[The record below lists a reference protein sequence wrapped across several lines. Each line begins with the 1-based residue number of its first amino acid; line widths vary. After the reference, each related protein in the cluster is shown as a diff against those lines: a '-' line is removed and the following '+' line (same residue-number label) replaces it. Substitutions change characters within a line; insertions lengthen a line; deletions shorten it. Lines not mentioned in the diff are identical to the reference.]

1 MRNRPAVKVLIPYL
15 AGIVIADRFDFNPI
29 YLWSLSAVLM
39 ISVFV
44 AYKRKW
50 FSSSS
55 ALIVLFLLFIG
66 FFRYEIGMIPPAGIE
81 EILYQQVEVQG
92 VVIKSQKERS
102 GGSSLIVKGK
112 ARSLS
117 DPSIA
122 MSGKISIRS
131 WEEIFPQRYGNVV
144 EIEGLLSQPRLPR
157 NPGGFDYRKYLARRG
172 IFATMNIENISDVQ
186 TVDTDGGNFFLRWV
200 HGLREKMEL
209 VIDETMPSE
218 GTAILTLNIP
228 RKLLSKIVPNTFES
242 APFLKEMI
250 LGDRAALSPETRQAF
265 IRTGTVHILVVSGLH
280 VGIIAGWAFL
290 VCNWIG
296 KMFRLR
302 TKSISYTLVIPVV
315 LCYAMMIGFQ
325 SPIVRAS
332 ILVILF
338 VTATIM
344 DRDRDLF
351 NLLAVAALCIL
362 VYRPGA
368 IFDAG
373 FQLSFGVV
381 ASIVYLM
388 PYWEKLLARI
398 RNDKWTRHLL
408 YRILQS
414 IAVSWSAQ
422 IGAMLIIAHT
432 FKRASLTGFAVNPI
446 VVPPVGI
453 IVPIG
458 LATWITEPI
467 RHSLATLLGYV
478 NHISIYLINLPIN
491 YFSGLQWSE
500 IPVRGFSFWHL
511 VFSIALIVFITNL
524 SSLLK
529 QKRRLLISGIAIAA
543 IFIWAMA
550 LSYDGHV
557 LKATYLDVG
566 QGDSIF
572 VDLPNGRKILI
583 DGGPYSVRFDTG
595 KRVVAPFL
603 QYEGVKSLDLVVS
616 THPHNDHAG
625 GFTYLVQNEDNV
637 NFWIGEVIT
646 GSYGLTTPTFQ
657 ELRSR
662 LDRRGIKYQDAQI
675 GSIFKDD
682 ELHVEVVGPQYP
694 DLSGDEDS
702 RMNNNSVVLKV
713 TYKGVSFLFASDI
726 GEESE
731 RLLIDSGR
739 DIRAQVLKVPH
750 QGSEK
755 SSSWEFLRAV
765 QPYIGIISVGWNF
778 FGHPSRLILGR
789 YRWLGIKTYRTDE
802 RGAITVVTD
811 GRRGWI
817 KTKSGRGRGGDAEMW
832 AL

>member
-15 AGIVIADRFDFNPI
+15 AGIVIADRFDFSPM
-29 YLWSLSAVLM
+29 YLWILSAVFM
-39 ISVFV
+39 VSVFV
-44 AYKRKW
+44 AYKRNW

-81 EILYQQVEVQG
+81 EMLYQQVKVQG

-117 DPSIA
+117 DPSMA

-131 WEEIFPQRYGNVV
+131 WEEIFPQRYGDLV

-157 NPGGFDYRKYLARRG
+157 NPGAFDYRKYLARRG
-172 IFATMNIENISDVQ
+172 IFATMNLEDILGVQ
-186 TVDTDGGNFFLRWV
+186 PVGIGGNFFLRWLDR
-200 HGLREKMEL
+200 LRGRMGS
-209 VIDETMPSE
+209 VIDNAMPSE

-228 RKLLSKIVPNTFES
+228 HKLLFKIVPSTFES

-250 LGDRAALSPETRQAF
+250 LGDRAALSPEARQAF
-265 IRTGTVHILVVSGLH
+265 IRTGTVHVLVVSGLH

-302 TKSISYTLVIPVV
+302 TKSISYILVIPVV

-398 RNDKWTRHLL
+398 RNDRWTRRLL

-432 FKRASLTGFAVNPI
+432 FKRTSLTGFAVNPI

-458 LATWITEPI
+458 LATCITDLI
-467 RHSLATLLGYV
+467 RHSLATLLGYI
-478 NHISIYLINLPIN
+478 NHILIYLISLPVN
-491 YFSGLQWSE
+491 YFSGLQWSD

-529 QKRRLLISGIAIAA
+529 QKRRLLISSAA
-543 IFIWAMA
+543 LAATFIWAAA

-557 LKATYLDVG
+557 LKATCLDVG

-572 VDLPNGRKILI
+572 VDLPNGRNILI
-583 DGGPYSVRFDTG
+583 DGGLYSVKFDTG

-603 QYEGVKSLDLVVS
+603 QYEGVRRLDLVVS

-625 GFTYLVQNEDNV
+625 GLTYLVQNEDNV
-637 NFWIGEVIT
+637 NFRIGEVIT

-662 LDRRGIKYQDAQI
+662 LDRKGIEYQDAQV
-675 GSIFKDD
+675 GSVFRND

-702 RMNNNSVVLKV
+702 RMNNNSVVLRI
-713 TYKGVSFLFASDI
+713 TYKGVSFLLASDI
-726 GEESE
+726 GEEFE
-731 RLLIDSGR
+731 RKLIDSGR

-750 QGSEK
+750 QGSK
-755 SSSWEFLRAV
+755 SSSSWEFLRAV
-765 QPYIGIISVGWNF
+765 QPSIGIISVGRNF

-817 KTKSGRGRGGDAEMW
+817 KTRFGSEI
-832 AL
+832 